1 MFWRQKDNIT
11 NLCSAANAVF
21 NGAFNIALNT
31 YIRKEERSQ
40 IGNQSFY
47 IKKKKKHRKSRAS

>member
-1 MFWRQKDNIT
+1 M
-11 NLCSAANAVF
+11 CSAANAVF

-47 IKKKKKHRKSRAS
+47 IKKQTNTEKVEQVKPKSKQK